1 MLNYQ
6 RVHIDIYIYI
16 LHPIPKKKSGL
27 HFGDAGLSMIRIDA
41 FHGIPSGNL
50 SQFTI
55 ENDPVEIVDFPSY
68 NMVDI
73 AIVFCKPLPG
83 RVNFHFPMGFPMVF
97 PLKTSIL
104 GWIINYKPGY
114 GFQYQRHVF
123 TGLGWAQRAPKVIQ
137 SVIKPIGFTI
147 GKP

>member
-1 MLNYQ
+1 MVIFHSYFNYQ
-6 RVHIDIYIYI
+6 RVHIDIYCIQF
-16 LHPIPKKKSGL
+16 PRKKSGL
-27 HFGDAGLSMIRIDA
+27 HFEDAGLSMIRIDA

-83 RVNFHFPMGFPMVF
+83 RVNLHFPMGF
-97 PLKTSIL
+97 S
-104 GWIINYKPGY
+104 YGY
-114 GFQYQRHVF
+114 TTF
-123 TGLGWAQRAPKVIQ
+123 
-137 SVIKPIGFTI
+137 
-147 GKP
+147 